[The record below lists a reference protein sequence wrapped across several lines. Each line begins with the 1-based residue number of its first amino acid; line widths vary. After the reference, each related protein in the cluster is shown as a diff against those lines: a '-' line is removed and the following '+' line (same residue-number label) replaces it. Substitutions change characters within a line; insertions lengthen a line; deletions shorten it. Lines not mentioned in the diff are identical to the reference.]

1 MVKKIFEWLKSAIEN
16 RPVKFVILG
25 GTISYCS
32 AFLFL
37 ALSFEMN
44 IYASPIPFG
53 ITTLLVIMFHWFV
66 ARYERRSKLAQLLAL
81 TPALLLVFTTMWM
94 SKLTVDHNVC
104 TRDSSTQQ
112 INCRWWGG
120 D

>member
-1 MVKKIFEWLKSAIEN
+1 MVKKIFEWLKSAIEK
-16 RPVKFVILG
+16 RPIAFVILG
-25 GTISYCS
+25 GMISYCS

-81 TPALLLVFTTMWM
+81 TPALLLVFTTMWI

-112 INCRWWGG
+112 INCRWWDG